1 MLKQFGVPLEGLV
14 LKIVNRGAP
23 PLGGGEII
31 LGVPIVP
38 TSLTVSLDKYISCV
52 VVNHASYL
60 LIYKKTKTCRQP
72 IGLMK
77 EWSRA
82 LEG

>member
-1 MLKQFGVPLEGLV
+1 MLKRFGVSLEGLE

-38 TSLTVSLDKYISCV
+38 TGLTVSLDKYISCV
-52 VVNHASYL
+52 VINHASYL
-60 LIYKKTKTCRQP
+60 LIYKKLKHAGSP
-72 IGLMK
+72 LG
-77 EWSRA
+77 
-82 LEG
+82 